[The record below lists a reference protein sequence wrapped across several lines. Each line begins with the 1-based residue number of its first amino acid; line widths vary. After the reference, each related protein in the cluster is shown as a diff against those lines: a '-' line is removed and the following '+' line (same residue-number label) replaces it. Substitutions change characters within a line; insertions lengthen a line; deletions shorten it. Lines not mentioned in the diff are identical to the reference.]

1 MQAFKFFKVFS
12 SFGIALAAQVALAQN
27 TQFQAGQIVV
37 ATDVRFKDLG
47 GPQLGTVWG
56 DDSKGA
62 HGSFL
67 RLPEGFVSPSHL
79 HTGDYDAVV
88 VEGTVTNVEA
98 GQKATP
104 MGPGS
109 YFVQRGKVNHVTSC
123 LSKTPCLLYVTQREA
138 FDFITPGAPRN

>member
-1 MQAFKFFKVFS
+1 MQAFKYLTVFS
-12 SFGIALAAQVALAQN
+12 GFGIALAAQVALAQN
-27 TQFQAGQIVV
+27 TQFQPGQIV
-37 ATDVRFKDLG
+37 AAKEVRFKDLG

-67 RLPEGFVSPSHL
+67 RLPKGFVSPSHL

-98 GQKATP
+98 GQKAIP
-104 MGPGS
+104 LGPGS

-123 LSKTPCLLYVTQREA
+123 LSKTPCLLFVTQREA
-138 FDFITPGAPRN
+138 FDFITSNAAGN